1 MSGPFAR
8 YAWGER
14 TFVMGILN
22 VTPDSFSGD
31 ALGDDVPA
39 ALAQGERF
47 VAEGADF
54 LDVGGA
60 SSRPGFDP
68 TPIDLELQRVLPV
81 IEGLR
86 RLVDVPISIDT
97 TNATVARDALAAG
110 ATIVNDINGLRTD
123 PGLAHVVAAAGAGLV
138 AMHNQRDREF
148 HDVAGD
154 ILAGWAESLRLAD
167 AAGIPRDHVV
177 LDPGFGFGWTVAQ
190 NLEMVRRLPELRVG
204 RPILLGTSR
213 KSTLGAVLGDL
224 PVDRRLEGTLASV
237 AVAIALGVDIV
248 RVHDVAAVKRAAL
261 VADGIVRG
269 RG

>member
-1 MSGPFAR
+1 
-8 YAWGER
+8 
-14 TFVMGILN
+14 MGILN

-60 SSRPGFDP
+60 SSRPGFEP
-68 TPIDLELQRVLPV
+68 TPLDIEMQRVIPV

-86 RLVDVPISIDT
+86 RLVDVPISVDT
-97 TNATVARDALAAG
+97 TSAIVARAALNAG
-110 ATIVNDINGLRTD
+110 ATVVNDINGLRKD
-123 PGLAHVVAAAGAGLV
+123 PALAGVIASAGAGLV
-138 AMHNQRDREF
+138 AMHNQRGREF
-148 HDVAGD
+148 HDVAAD
-154 ILAGWAESLRLAD
+154 ILAGWSESVRLAD
-167 AAGIPRDHVV
+167 AAGIPRDRVV

-190 NLEMVRRLPELRVG
+190 NLEMVRRLPELRTAG
-204 RPILLGTSR
+204 QPILLGTSR
-213 KSTLGAVLGDL
+213 KSTLGATLGDL
-224 PVDRRLEGTLASV
+224 PVDQRLEGTLASV